1 MFCRHNVRKRGFT
14 LIELLVVIAIIA
26 ILIALLLPAVQQAR
40 EAARRSTCKNNLK
53 QIGLALHNYHDAYLR
68 FPIGEQSPYY
78 RPNWRVPLLP
88 FLDQA
93 PAYNQMNFEVSTT
106 VGGFASQNSGG
117 SYGYG
122 SGAGSNEVLKTLR
135 VPVYNCPSSPHGN
148 SANDSANVKNNYDLG
163 QTMDYVGIA
172 GATPDPS
179 GTTSTCSAAGA
190 GYGNGTFCNNGL
202 LAPNESF
209 RIRDIKDGTS
219 NTVIVGE
226 QSGQV
231 NNQDSRSNYYGGWS
245 GIGPS
250 SKVTS
255 WSNGSNVWG
264 SGTTTVM
271 YSVNSFWNTSAG
283 SEAYRTYGA
292 NTILGSYHTGGTH
305 VLLADGAVRFVSDNL
320 DFGTLAN
327 LCSKKDGQVLG
338 EF

>member
-53 QIGLALHNYHDAYLR
+53 QLGLALHNYHDAFLR

-78 RPNWRVPLLP
+78 RPNWRAPILP
-88 FLDQA
+88 YLDQA
-93 PAYNQMNFEVSTT
+93 PAYNQMNFDVSTT
-106 VGGFASQNSGG
+106 AGGFASQNSGG

-122 SGAGSNEVLKTLR
+122 SGAGSNAVLKTLR

-148 SANDSANVKNNYDLG
+148 NANDSANVKNNYDLG

-172 GATPDPS
+172 GATPDPA
-179 GTTSTCSAAGA
+179 GRTNVCSATGA
-190 GYGNGTFCNNGL
+190 GYGNGTYCNNGV
-202 LAPNESF
+202 LAPNDCF
-209 RIRDIKDGTS
+209 RMRDIKDGTS
-219 NTVIVGE
+219 NTVVVGE

-231 NNQDSRSNYYGGWS
+231 NGQDSRSNYYGGWS
-245 GIGPS
+245 GMG
-250 SKVTS
+250 TS
-255 WSNGSNVWG
+255 AKMNTLGSGSNWG

-271 YSVNSFWNTSAG
+271 YSVNSFWNSGAG
-283 SEAYRTYGA
+283 DEAYRTYGA
-292 NTILGSYHTGGTH
+292 NTVLGSYHTGGTH
-305 VLLADGAVRFVSDNL
+305 VLLVDGSVRFVSDNM

-327 LCSKKDGQVLG
+327 LCSKNDGQVLG